1 MRRFSSKIVQVG
13 EKKAIKRSHDDS
25 WQAICQENQ
34 ELFGFG
40 KETIV
45 AEGERYGSRSKQ
57 SERLQLEEVTVLR

>member
-1 MRRFSSKIVQVG
+1 MIVGKQY
-13 EKKAIKRSHDDS
+13 AKRTK
-25 WQAICQENQ
+25 

-57 SERLQLEEVTVLR
+57 SERLQLEEVTVLC